1 MTSDVR
7 CCMISSRLAWMRRSL
22 SLSRLLVASS
32 RIKIRGLASTARA
45 IASRLYGEESASA
58 IGTVQKLI
66 QRLEEKDLVLRDRR
80 EPVHRFSTRVTRD
93 AVAGMQ
99 LQELAAKL
107 SDGSLSPFIMHLVQA
122 EQLSKKEKQALRR
135 LLGEP

>member
-1 MTSDVR
+1 MAVPKAFITDTELDLLKVLWSDQP
-7 CCMISSRLAWMRRSL
+7 L
-22 SLSRLLVASS
+22 
-32 RIKIRGLASTARA
+32 TARA
-45 IASRLYGEESASA
+45 IASRLYGEENASA

-66 QRLEEKDLVLRDRR
+66 QRLEEKELVVRDRR

-122 EQLSKKEKQALRR
+122 ERLSKKEKQALRR
-135 LLGEP
+135 LLGED